1 MFERSILFPR
11 VLISGVVALFALS
24 VVDLTSARADPSA
37 AGQGGQANADEIPDP
52 TSVPKKGREGD
63 PSADYPKDDTPQDN
77 RGSLPPIEPP
87 AAPQLLQYKVSRP
100 TRYIVRSSHKLAIK
114 EREDLKQVYKSSVEV
129 TYSPLENQSRPR
141 SLWYMPPPTIEG
153 EPMLVGV
160 SVSKARGEFVK
171 PFLFGQTERTH
182 QLMRQANFSY
192 QLYPNGQ
199 TADHVFHAPSHP
211 LGKSSFQQY
220 SRLASTAQA
229 VFPDRPVAPGSTWT
243 QDVFYRDGEGLAQL
257 SSDAVNTYKFEAWR
271 PCRKSL
277 CAYITITQDVKSAGR
292 INDKNKETRG
302 TSIGTGS
309 GWLLFDYKSGE
320 LLKSNW
326 KITSQ
331 GSVTALE
338 KTGDEKDPEIKT
350 LANAT
355 VLVEYEV
362 TTERVDEDDARAV
375 IEEPVDLS
383 VRSQPTTPDAKDTTP

>member
-1 MFERSILFPR
+1 MIERSLLFPR
-11 VLISGVVALFALS
+11 VLIGGVAALFVLS
-24 VVDLTSARADPSA
+24 VTDLSGARADPSVT
-37 AGQGGQANADEIPDP
+37 GQSSNADKIPDP
-52 TSVPKKGREGD
+52 MSTSKTGMGEYPT
-63 PSADYPKDDTPQDN
+63 ADYPKADTPQDN

-87 AAPQLLQYKVSRP
+87 AAPQLLQYKVARP

-114 EREDLKQVYKSSVEV
+114 DREDLKQIYKSSVEV
-129 TYSPLENQSRPR
+129 TYSPLEQQSRPE
-141 SLWYMPPPTIEG
+141 SLWYMPPPTIDG
-153 EPMLVGV
+153 EPTLVGV
-160 SVSKARGEFVK
+160 NVSKARGEFVK
-171 PFLFGQTERTH
+171 PYLFGKTERTH
-182 QLMRQANFSY
+182 QLMRQASFSY

-199 TADHVFHAPSHP
+199 TADHLFHAPSHP

-220 SRLASTAQA
+220 ARLASTAQA
-229 VFPDRPVAPGSTWT
+229 VFPDRPVAPGSSWT

-257 SSDAVNTYKFEAWR
+257 SSDAVNTYTFEAWR

-302 TSIGTGS
+302 TSIGAGS
-309 GWLLFDYKSGE
+309 GWLLFDYKNGE
-320 LLKSNW
+320 LLKSTW
-326 KITSQ
+326 KIKSQ

-338 KTGDEKDPEIKT
+338 KTGDEKNPKIEE

-383 VRSQPTTPDAKDTTP
+383 VRSQPTTPDQNNITP